1 MTTSPDSRHAAEKL
15 ALVLTSH
22 GLQRMTARVLASLLF
37 TEQHS
42 VTMAELAEALHAS
55 AGSISGALKM
65 LTSVGLAERVPVPGS
80 RRDHFRLPADAW
92 AVLFTSKNETMRAM
106 LEAADAGIGATDAR
120 GPARQRIAEMRDFYS
135 FLMAEIPA
143 LLDRW
148 HAQHGIAA
156 ADLPG

>member
-1 MTTSPDSRHAAEKL
+1 MVVPPTSPESQQAAEEL

-22 GLQRMTARVLASLLF
+22 GLQRMTARVLATLLF
-37 TEQHS
+37 TEQPS
-42 VTMAELAEALHAS
+42 VTMAELAETLQAS

-80 RRDHFRLPADAW
+80 RREHFRLPGDAW
-92 AVLFTSKNETMRAM
+92 SVLFTSKNETMRAM
-106 LEAADAGIGATDAR
+106 LEAADAGFEATDDGGLAR
-120 GPARQRIAEMRDFYS
+120 ERLAEMRDFYG

-148 HAQHGIAA
+148 HQQRG
-156 ADLPG
+156 